1 MKKAQ
6 QMTPGDDSGRQMSKL
21 RLYGLLSASVLM
33 VAYFFVYFHRM
44 TGGAISDI
52 LESHYGVDA
61 AGVGILASAYLYS
74 YMVMQIPSGL
84 ITDRF
89 GPRRSAAVFVTILSF
104 GSLLCAVSAMDGVR
118 NFGLMVLGRAIIGIG
133 ASVISIPYMKI
144 FISWFP
150 KDRFSTLIGIA
161 VMIGNIGAICAAYPM
176 VMAIDGI
183 GLAETY
189 MWLTAITFA
198 IAFSI
203 WLFVRDSPSDRDL
216 PEMTELHPEDYGEVE
231 VSEER
236 IPMSRSVAMVF
247 AEKAFWPAA
256 IWLFL
261 IYGAFMVWGGAFS
274 GSFYGESGMAKE
286 DYSMVLMFVGV
297 GMLTGAPLSGFISDR
312 TPLGERHLILGATIG
327 LLAVWSAICLTSG
340 DASVVTDIPVQCVL
354 NYLLGLFTS
363 VFVVTFALIKSHY
376 PYSISGVVAA
386 SLNLFPF
393 LGGAVCT
400 TVAGFLIGNGTVA
413 DYRAVWW
420 ACLAMVIAAMAVAVY
435 IFCGT
440 RTNKQ

>member
-1 MKKAQ
+1 
-6 QMTPGDDSGRQMSKL
+6 MSKL
-21 RLYGLLSASVLM
+21 RFYGLLSASVLM

-84 ITDRF
+84 ITDRY

-104 GSLLCAVSAMDGVR
+104 GSLLCAVSAMEGVR

-150 KDRFSTLIGIA
+150 KNMFSTLIGTA

-198 IAFSI
+198 IALSI
-203 WLFVRDSPSDRDL
+203 WVFVRDSPSSRGL
-216 PEMTELHPEDYGEVE
+216 PEMMELHPSDYGEVE
-231 VSEER
+231 VREER

-247 AEKAFWPAA
+247 SARAFWPVAL
-256 IWLFL
+256 WLFL

-274 GSFYGESGMAKE
+274 GSFYGEFGMAKE
-286 DYSMVLMFVGV
+286 DYSVVLMFVGI
-297 GMLTGAPLSGFISDR
+297 GMLTGAPMSGFISDR
-312 TPLGERHLILGATIG
+312 TSIGERHMLVGTTFG
-327 LLAVWSAICLTSG
+327 LLAVWSAICLTSE
-340 DASVVTDIPVQCVL
+340 DASVVTNIPVQCAI

-393 LGGAVCT
+393 LGGAICT
-400 TVAGFLIGNGTVA
+400 SVAGFLIGSGTAA

-420 ACLAMVIAAMAVAVY
+420 ACLAMIVSALVVALY
-435 IFCGT
+435 ICHGT
-440 RTNKQ
+440 RTN

>member
-1 MKKAQ
+1 MRS
-6 QMTPGDDSGRQMSKL
+6 GDDSGGQMSKL
-21 RLYGLLSASVLM
+21 RFYGLLSASVLM

-144 FISWFP
+144 FINWFP
-150 KDRFSTLIGIA
+150 KNMFSTLIGTA

-176 VMAIDGI
+176 VMAIDSI

-198 IAFSI
+198 IALSI
-203 WLFVRDSPSDRDL
+203 WVFVRDSPSSRGL
-216 PEMTELHPEDYGEVE
+216 PEMRELHPSDYGEVE
-231 VSEER
+231 VREER

-247 AEKAFWPAA
+247 SARAFWPVAL
-256 IWLFL
+256 WLFL

-274 GSFYGESGMAKE
+274 GSFYGEFGMAKE
-286 DYSMVLMFVGV
+286 DYSVVLMFVGI
-297 GMLTGAPLSGFISDR
+297 GMLTGAPLSGLISDR
-312 TPLGERHLILGATIG
+312 TSIGERHMLVGTTVG
-327 LLAVWSAICLTSG
+327 LLAVWSAICLTSE
-340 DASVVTDIPVQCVL
+340 DASVVTNIPVQCAI

-393 LGGAVCT
+393 LGGAICT
-400 TVAGFLIGNGTVA
+400 SVAGFLIGSGTAA

-420 ACLAMVIAAMAVAVY
+420 ACLAMIVSALVVALY
-435 IFCGT
+435 ICHET
-440 RTNKQ
+440 RTNMQ